1 MAYPVK
7 YLCVVFFILTG
18 YISSAQVVGRPRT
31 PKDSISGAPKDTV
44 SASRKDTIMEFQV
57 ISGPSMRAI
66 KIDSVTTLQTI
77 AGGAVI
83 RQGSVL
89 FHGDSVVI
97 NPTTHIMEAFGNI
110 DINQADTVH
119 TYGQYLKYLSLE
131 KMAYLKNKVKLTNKS
146 GTLFTNNLDYNLGTG
161 IGNYHNGGKV
171 IEGETAITSL
181 EGTYFNDTKDIY
193 FKKNVKLDDPKKH
206 IRTDSLAYNMQTHQ
220 SSFISPTNIKT
231 PDIEINTTQGTY
243 DLNTGNAFFT
253 SRTNVK
259 DSSGRLYS
267 ANSIALESK
276 SGNAQLEGNAVI
288 IDSAGG
294 FNIIANQIFINK
306 ENNSFLATR
315 KPVLMIKQKNDS
327 TYIAADTIY
336 SGFHSAV
343 NNQNEVEKKDS
354 TGNFNPEENK
364 KVEETI
370 REDSTVLP
378 THIAI
383 AETSDLKTFI
393 SDSSKIMRYDE
404 LHKPLNDTLLKKIP
418 PAKKIDSIAIIDSP
432 HLKDTSLKKF
442 QDQKIK
448 LELLNDSLQNEIDSN
463 IHANESVSITDSI
476 AHEDNLKEGHV
487 DSANNIHNLDISD
500 SLKSNFD
507 TSNFRSKTDTVNKSD
522 TAIRYFL
529 AFHHVK
535 IFNDSLQSICDSMF
549 ISSKDSTFRLYYSP
563 VVWSGN
569 TQILGDTIFLYTKNK
584 QPSRM
589 YVFEQGLVVNKTKE
603 GFFNQMS
610 GKTINAYFIDG
621 KIDYVR
627 VKGTQSESIYYM
639 QTEDSA
645 YLGMNRASGDVIDIY
660 FKNDELSKV
669 VYVNQIDG
677 TMYPMGK
684 VPEEQKQLKT
694 FQWLDNKRPKNRAE
708 LFE

>member
-7 YLCVVFFILTG
+7 YLFVVFFILTG
-18 YISSAQVVGRPRT
+18 YISIAQVVGPPRT
-31 PKDSISGAPKDTV
+31 LKDSIPGAAKDAASPSPKDTI
-44 SASRKDTIMEFQV
+44 TEFQV
-57 ISGPSMRAI
+57 IKGPSMRAI
-66 KIDSVTTLQTI
+66 KIDSLTTLQTI
-77 AGGAVI
+77 AGGAII

-89 FHGDSVVI
+89 FHGDSIVI

-110 DINQADTVH
+110 EINQADTVH
-119 TYGQYLKYLSLE
+119 TYSQYLKYLSIE
-131 KMAYLKNKVKLTNKS
+131 KMAYLKDKVKLTNKS
-146 GTLFTNNLDYNLGTG
+146 GSLLTNDLDYNLGTG
-161 IGNYHNGGKV
+161 IGNYHNGGRV
-171 IEGETAITSL
+171 TEGKTTITSL

-193 FKKNVKLDDPKKH
+193 FKKNVKLDDPQKQ

-220 SSFISPTNIKT
+220 SSFISPTYIKT
-231 PDIEINTTQGTY
+231 PDVEINTTQGTY

-267 ANSIALESK
+267 ANSMALESK

-315 KPVLMIKQKNDS
+315 KPVLMIKQKSDS

-336 SGFHSAV
+336 SGFHSV
-343 NNQNEVEKKDS
+343 IDNQNKVVKKD
-354 TGNFNPEENK
+354 TAANFNPEENK

-370 REDSTVLP
+370 RKDSTVLP
-378 THIAI
+378 SYFTA
-383 AETSDLKTFI
+383 ADTSGRKALI
-393 SDSSKIMRYDE
+393 HDSSKIIRHDE
-404 LHKPLNDTLLKKIP
+404 LDKALKDTLLKEMP
-418 PAKKIDSIAIIDSP
+418 PKRKIDSTRLIDSVQ
-432 HLKDTSLKKF
+432 LKDTSLKKF
-442 QDQKIK
+442 QDQEVK
-448 LELLNDSLQNEIDSN
+448 LGLAKDSLQKDIVSNVHANKPDSIKDSTERKINFKEGNIDSSNKISN
-463 IHANESVSITDSI
+463 IH
-476 AHEDNLKEGHV
+476 
-487 DSANNIHNLDISD
+487 ISD
-500 SLKSNFD
+500 SLKSDSD
-507 TSNFRSKTDTVNKSD
+507 TSGYRSKKDTVNKSD

-569 TQILGDTIFLYTKNK
+569 TQISGDTIFLYTKDK

-589 YVFEQGLVVNKTKE
+589 YVFQTGLVVNETKE

-610 GKTINAYFIDG
+610 GKTINAYFING

-627 VKGTQSESIYYM
+627 VKGTQAESIYYM
-639 QTEDSA
+639 QAEDSA
-645 YLGMNRASGDVIDIY
+645 YLGMNRATGDVIDIF
-660 FKNDELSKV
+660 FKKDELSRV
-669 VYVNQIDG
+669 VYINQIQG
-677 TMYPMGK
+677 TMYPMAK
-684 VPEEQKQLKT
+684 IPEEDRKLKT
-694 FQWLDNKRPKNRAE
+694 FEWLDNKRPKNKAE